1 MTTESIAAGPAAPP
15 VPPSPSSG
23 GPEGP
28 SSPWGIRDFRLL
40 WFGRV
45 VAVLAIAIPFGALVA
60 RVVGDW
66 VELCTSQGMHWVQ
79 LTADGVAADPA
90 SADDLLH
97 ALDDCGHCALA
108 AERFAPLLPTLP
120 VLPTAEGAW
129 ATPRH
134 LAAIQHDLAAP
145 SPGARGPPLLS

>member
-1 MTTESIAAGPAAPP
+1 MST
-15 VPPSPSSG
+15 
-23 GPEGP
+23 
-28 SSPWGIRDFRLL
+28 RLMRAL
-40 WFGRV
+40 ARGLLV
-45 VAVLAIAIPFGALVA
+45 AMLLAVLAPAISRTLASTRVA
-60 RVVGDW
+60 GDW
-66 VELCTSQGMHWVQ
+66 VELCTSQGMQWVQ
-79 LTADGVAADPA
+79 LTAEEVGADPL
-90 SADDLLH
+90 SVDDLLH

-134 LAAIQHDLAAP
+134 LAATQHDLAAP